1 MAEFKKLSAVEAVA
15 SVADT
20 ASVLI
25 EENGVIKRAPKGEVG
40 GVKVASTAE
49 VGQTI
54 VVKAVD
60 EAGNPTE
67 WECADLPNGVEEP
80 DMVIT
85 ISNSMS
91 ALPTEDDVVVTK
103 GSVQEIAAKLHAYEI
118 PDVRIRWEYTSN
130 NYVYEYVELAVPCT
144 FYGEWVFVS
153 CMYMNPNNCIDTY
166 CLCIGFVAE
175 TGSISSITRKKITV
189 TNA

>member
-15 SVADT
+15 SVSDT

-25 EENGVIKRAPKGEVG
+25 EEDGVIKRAPKSEVG

-49 VGQTI
+49 IGQAI
-54 VVKAVD
+54 IVKAVD
-60 EAGNPTE
+60 ESGNPTE
-67 WECADLPNGVEEP
+67 WECANMAKGEEP

-103 GSVQEIAAKLHAYEI
+103 GSVQEIATKLHAYEI

-153 CMYMNPNNCIDTY
+153 CMYMNPNNWDDTY
-166 CLCIGFVAE
+166 CLGIGFVAE

>member
-1 MAEFKKLSAVEAVA
+1 MEFKKLSAVEAVA
-15 SVADT
+15 SVSDT

-25 EENGVIKRAPKGEVG
+25 EEDGVIKRAPKGEVG

-67 WECADLPNGVEEP
+67 WECADLPSGGEEP

-85 ISNSMS
+85 LTSCPVWGIIS
-91 ALPTEDDVVVTK
+91 TDVVTITSGTYADVVDKIWSGMPVDIRVRGTVSE
-103 GSVQEIAAKLHAYEI
+103 GSY
-118 PDVRIRWEYTSN
+118 
-130 NYVYEYVELAVPCT
+130 LADANEVKATAT
-144 FYGEWVFVS
+144 FYGGALWIKWVCSSLVGDRICYRMIKFLE
-153 CMYMNPNNCIDTY
+153 D
-166 CLCIGFVAE
+166 
-175 TGSISSITRKKITV
+175 GSIEAITNRTITG
-189 TNA
+189 TEE

>member
-15 SVADT
+15 SVSDT

-25 EENGVIKRAPKGEVG
+25 EEDGVIKRAPKGEVG

-67 WECADLPNGVEEP
+67 WECADLGKKP
-80 DMVIT
+80 DMVIRCNINPLHAT
-85 ISNSMS
+85 VDNIEIVSGSMDTVLTAYEEGRFPIVNIEIIYYSNERNRKRSLLSAETCVYSGYFYVSCFANSM
-91 ALPTEDDVVVTK
+91 ATE
-103 GSVQEIAAKLHAYEI
+103 GSPVHM
-118 PDVRIRWEYTSN
+118 RIRFNDDGTINTLWVEQITTS
-130 NYVYEYVELAVPCT
+130 
-144 FYGEWVFVS
+144 
-153 CMYMNPNNCIDTY
+153 
-166 CLCIGFVAE
+166 
-175 TGSISSITRKKITV
+175 
-189 TNA
+189 